1 VIAVE
6 IRWLAV
12 PQSLWGMTI
21 GSFRQDMRYGLPAG
35 FNQHEGRTQEWNSQA
50 DAVREE

>member
-1 VIAVE
+1 
-6 IRWLAV
+6 
-12 PQSLWGMTI
+12 MKI

-35 FNQHEGRTQEWNSQA
+35 LNRHEGRTQEWNSQA